1 MSSERGPLRLATR
14 RSAPRRYTSATLTG
28 GVALAGICF
37 AVAMVAELL
46 GADVGDG
53 AMTDVGAVVQGLF
66 ALTPWAWATA
76 GAYAIVITPVAGLL
90 VTAAEYWRV
99 DDRRTVLLAV
109 AVLAVLTISAV
120 VAILR

>member
-1 MSSERGPLRLATR
+1 MSSEQGPLRLVAR

-28 GVALAGICF
+28 GVVVAGICF

-46 GADVGDG
+46 GADVGAG

-109 AVLAVLTISAV
+109 AVLAVLTVSAV